1 MAVYDDIGG
10 KEAVAATVE
19 RFYDNVLADPELA
32 PFFVGTDIVRQKA
45 HMRAFIAAA
54 LGGPQL
60 YEGRDMR
67 SAHAGAHITHHAFD
81 RVVGHLVAT
90 LTSLAIPP
98 HIIEAIGGR
107 IAPLRSEVVGA

>member
-10 KEAVAATVE
+10 KQAVAVTVD
-19 RFYDNVLADPELA
+19 RFYDSVLADPQLA
-32 PFFVGTDIVRQKA
+32 PYFADTDLRQQKA

-67 SAHAGAHITHHAFD
+67 TAHRGANINHAAFD

-90 LTSLAIPP
+90 LTSLSIPP

-107 IAPLRSEVVGA
+107 LAPLRSEIVTA